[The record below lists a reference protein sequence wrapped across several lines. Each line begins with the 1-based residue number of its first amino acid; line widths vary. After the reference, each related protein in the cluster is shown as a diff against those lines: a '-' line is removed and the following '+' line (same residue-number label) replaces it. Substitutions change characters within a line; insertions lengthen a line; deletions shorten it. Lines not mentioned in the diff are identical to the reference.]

1 MHCSFFS
8 SVGLCSEELLLK
20 PAATQFNRPLH
31 NFLVFTAGITF
42 LLLIAGALVTSNQAG
57 LSVPDWPTTF
67 GSLYRIPP
75 MVGGVKFEHGH
86 RMVAE
91 FVGLLTIV
99 LSIWTWRTEDRKWMR
114 WLGIFALLGV
124 IAQGILGGLTVRMFL
139 PWYISTAHAA
149 LAQTFFA
156 LLVVMAV
163 FTNQSWV
170 ANNAPALPET
180 RRPTLLTLSVLS
192 LAALYLQL
200 FFGAAF
206 RHGGMS
212 FAPHFLNSILV
223 LTLLIWTS
231 VRAMTETRVPAVR
244 KAGRMVHALLMLQV
258 LLGIAAYFTRV
269 RWGADAP
276 QPLPSMV
283 ASTVAHVGVGALL
296 LAFTFILAIQSR
308 RNLLPAG
315 VPVASAQANSLH
327 DEVTA

>member
-1 MHCSFFS
+1 M
-8 SVGLCSEELLLK
+8 VLK

-57 LSVPDWPTTF
+57 LSVPDWPTSF

-86 RMVAE
+86 RMIAE

-99 LSIWTWRTEDRKWMR
+99 LSIWTWRADHRKWMR
-114 WLGIFALLGV
+114 WLGIFALLAV

-149 LAQTFFA
+149 LAQTYFA
-156 LLVVMAV
+156 LLAVMAL
-163 FTNQSWV
+163 FTSQAWI
-170 ANNAPALPET
+170 ANDSLALPET
-180 RRPTLLTLSVLS
+180 RRPSLFTLSALS

-223 LTLLIWTS
+223 FTLLIWTS
-231 VRAMTETRVPAVR
+231 VRAMTEARVPMVR
-244 KAGRMVHALLMLQV
+244 ATGRIVHALLMLQV

-269 RWGADAP
+269 RWGAEAP

-296 LAFTFILAIQSR
+296 LAFTFVLAIQTKR
-308 RNLLPAG
+308 TLLPVGA
-315 VPVASAQANSLH
+315 PVASPHANARH